1 MASGDLSPLQLTA
14 GAGFVQNQGITLN
27 SVFSANVA
35 AYEAVPLIASLL
47 TAISLAPAA
56 NISSGTIQS
65 MQSLGASN
73 CPSLGD
79 SIPTAFSNVSPWPTT
94 GNTVFSTGLV
104 SIGTTQLGSGDVGKF
119 SQAFGITQGYA
130 ATANLYIRS
139 AVQAN
144 DYLGPTFTTP
154 TALITADVSKINLAF
169 PPFGSDL
176 TDLGNAISLAD
187 IDQFGEP
194 AALLRQL
201 VNVGKGVLPC
211 VQSYMTMMG
220 LSTTDVNNMV
230 DNNKQSLFNPNGL
243 TDTQFNKLQARAYA
257 AMTYVDGTCLTE
269 VLAVLD
275 VTTPNI
281 DNMADLLDP
290 KKIFPTSW
298 PSLVMMDQLIYL
310 DNGAVNPALA
320 PVLNATTPTGCDELG
335 KIVPPQQAVAS
346 KAVQYQLQ
354 QINGISNVSLPELA
368 AILR

>member
-1 MASGDLSPLQLTA
+1 MASGDLTPLQLTA

-27 SVFSANVA
+27 SAFSGNVA
-35 AYEAVPLIASLL
+35 AYESVPLISTLL
-47 TAISLAPAA
+47 TAISLAATA
-56 NISSGTIQS
+56 NISNSTIQS
-65 MQSLGASN
+65 MRSLGASN
-73 CPSLGD
+73 CPALGD
-79 SIPTAFSNVSPWPTT
+79 SIPTAFSSVAPWPAV
-94 GNTVFSTGLV
+94 GNAVFSTAIETV
-104 SIGTTQLGSGDVGKF
+104 GTTWLGSGDVGKF
-119 SQAFGITQGYA
+119 SQAFSITQGYA
-130 ATANLYIRS
+130 ATANLFIRS

-144 DYLGPTFTTP
+144 EYLGPTFTTP
-154 TALITADVSKINLAF
+154 TAQITADVSKVNLAF
-169 PPFGSDL
+169 PPFGNDL
-176 TDLGNAISLAD
+176 TDLGNAINLAD
-187 IDQFGEP
+187 IEQFGEP

-230 DNNKQSLFNPNGL
+230 DDNRQSLFNPTGL

-257 AMTYVDGTCLTE
+257 AMTFVDGTCLDE

-298 PSLVMMDQLIYL
+298 PSLTMMDQLIYL
-310 DNGAVNPALA
+310 DNGAVNPALE
-320 PVLNATTPTGCDELG
+320 PILNATTPTGCDELG
-335 KIVPPQQAVAS
+335 KVVPPQQAVAS

-354 QINGISNVSLPELA
+354 QINGITNVSLPELA